1 MSGCPSDVNIFLTS
15 SEQRRNWTR
24 KCKLHLFLAAANQKQ
39 ACCWLLGP
47 GPGPGSPASPSCG
60 LSPRPYAREG
70 LFSGGSEHRVHR
82 SSHLVHLPS
91 LTPCN
96 PTAQQPL
103 CIPQAQLDTKGGS
116 AIPIRCAKMKF
127 IFLLMPSFGFS
138 SCPSQAARAAD
149 TSSFRWD
156 VLITHKVD
164 CSALCWDGQGFV
176 STD

>member
-1 MSGCPSDVNIFLTS
+1 MQAAFIFGC
-15 SEQRRNWTR
+15 
-24 KCKLHLFLAAANQKQ
+24 CKPEAGLLLAARPRSRA
-39 ACCWLLGP
+39 WLSSITQLW
-47 GPGPGSPASPSCG
+47 ALTKAIC
-60 LSPRPYAREG
+60 
-70 LFSGGSEHRVHR
+70 SGGIIFRWIRAQGPRVL
-82 SSHLVHLPS
+82 SSDLSLPL

-96 PTAQQPL
+96 PSAQQPL
-103 CIPQAQLDTKGGS
+103 CIPQAQLDTRGGS
-116 AIPIRCAKMKF
+116 AIPVRCAKIKF
-127 IFLLMPSFGFS
+127 VFLLITAFGFS